1 MIWLNLLINHWRIAG
16 AAVAVGALFVAGGIY
31 RQSLIN
37 EGYDRAL
44 RQMERENAQAS
55 ETARRLRGSV
65 DSCFDAGGVWDT
77 VAGKGRK

>member
-1 MIWLNLLINHWRIAG
+1 MIALVLQYWKPLAI
-16 AAVAVGALFVAGGIY
+16 AVAGLALLAAAATY

-55 ETARRLRGSV
+55 ETARRLRRSV
-65 DSCFDAGGVWDT
+65 DVCFDAGRVWDT
-77 VAGKGRK
+77 VAGQCRD